1 MVEVGVLKET
11 INSNLGRCGDFQESF
26 WRFISEAVGIKHIYK
41 EQQSYLKKTVPFEE
55 RKKRVDALLERA
67 EFEDDKMD
75 PSDLELT
82 KW

>member
-1 MVEVGVLKET
+1 
-11 INSNLGRCGDFQESF
+11 
-26 WRFISEAVGIKHIYK
+26 
-41 EQQSYLKKTVPFEE
+41 LKKTVPFEE